1 GFQLGADLLF
11 WWQLGQELKGVIAA
25 DQYIPALRYRALPQ
39 KGKKQPH
46 FELYPSWEI
55 VSERYEAL
63 VRRYAACMP
72 AVCAAGSESAGRTDL
87 FEPESLLRHFA
98 EHRLHRAVHGTPR
111 TAALDNQLSGTIL
124 ESCVRGTEPI
134 PGSDQALE

>member
-1 GFQLGADLLF
+1 WELATWQVCCAPVATVIPTLNDLHFAALQGLEGFQLGADLLF

-87 FEPESLLRHFA
+87 FEPES
-98 EHRLHRAVHGTPR
+98 
-111 TAALDNQLSGTIL
+111 
-124 ESCVRGTEPI
+124 
-134 PGSDQALE
+134 